1 MGVAVAATVALAA
14 AGELMSLR
22 TLCALVF
29 GLAGYAAYV
38 RPYVDINPGEVVL
51 ANPLRTVHVPWP
63 AIESVSGRLGLRL
76 QTAHGTYTSW
86 AAPQRQRLGDDVV
99 RQLEEHRAS
108 GHLDDPR
115 FAPPAPTI
123 RWNRDVLVPAAFVSA
138 FAIAL
143 ALGTFF

>member
-1 MGVAVAATVALAA
+1 MGVAVVVTVALAA
-14 AGELMSLR
+14 AGELLSVR

-38 RPYVDINPGEVVL
+38 RPYVDISPGEVVL

-63 AIESVSGRLGLRL
+63 TIQSVSGRLGLRI
-76 QTAHGTYTSW
+76 QTVHGAYTSW
-86 AAPQRQRLGDDVV
+86 AAPQRGRVHEDVL
-99 RQLEEHRAS
+99 RQLEEHRAG

-115 FAPPAPTI
+115 FAPPRPEI
-123 RWNRDVLVPAAFVSA
+123 RWNRDVLVPAALLSA

-143 ALGTFF
+143 AVGTFF